1 MAIESGITTKN
12 VEKFLSVQ
20 VNLDSEDTIAVADAL
35 VALQDK
41 ELFKLLTEPQ
51 AIALEKLTESV
62 AVAAHNY
69 ISGFTEDE
77 FTGEE

>member
-1 MAIESGITTKN
+1 MIKSGITTKN

-20 VNLDSEDTIAVADAL
+20 VNLDGEDTIAVADAL

-41 ELFKLLTEPQ
+41 ELFKLLTESQ